1 MRIDDLIGPLDW
13 PSIKIGSP
21 RSCGQQPSIA
31 LGRRSRRCAARAGA
45 PMMARKSVHRGTDH
59 EDQCRSQPA
68 RRGSQRRAAVGRVA
82 ACRACERRMLE
93 RDGEE
98 VARATSVVRY
108 APNSSFDPHT
118 HGGGEEFFVL
128 DGVFSD
134 EHGDFGPGT
143 YVRNPPG
150 SRHTPRQRQ
159 GLHDPGQAAPDG
171 PGRSGTRAH
180 RHHHGALAA
189 GPGRGG
195 ERDAAV
201 RARQRTGRA
210 LEARPGHAPWPPRA
224 SRAARRRSC
233 STASSRTS
241 SAAIP
246 RAPGCATRPAA
257 HTRRSARRAASCTSR
272 PATSAASP
280 ARGRGLSGRGC
291 LLATSGGRQIIRRWP
306 RSSGVTPAG
315 TAGRAPARA

>member
-1 MRIDDLIGPLDW
+1 MKINADL
-13 PSIKIGSP
+13 
-21 RSCGQQPSIA
+21 
-31 LGRRSRRCAARAGA
+31 
-45 PMMARKSVHRGTDH
+45 
-59 EDQCRSQPA
+59 
-68 RRGSQRRAAVGRVA
+68 SQRAVVHSEELPWVESPLPGV
-82 ACRACERRMLE
+82 ERRMLE

-189 GPGRGG
+189 GPGRG
-195 ERDAAV
+195 
-201 RARQRTGRA
+201 
-210 LEARPGHAPWPPRA
+210 
-224 SRAARRRSC
+224 
-233 STASSRTS
+233 
-241 SAAIP
+241 
-246 RAPGCATRPAA
+246 
-257 HTRRSARRAASCTSR
+257 
-272 PATSAASP
+272 
-280 ARGRGLSGRGC
+280 SG
-291 LLATSGGRQIIRRWP
+291 A
-306 RSSGVTPAG
+306 
-315 TAGRAPARA
+315 